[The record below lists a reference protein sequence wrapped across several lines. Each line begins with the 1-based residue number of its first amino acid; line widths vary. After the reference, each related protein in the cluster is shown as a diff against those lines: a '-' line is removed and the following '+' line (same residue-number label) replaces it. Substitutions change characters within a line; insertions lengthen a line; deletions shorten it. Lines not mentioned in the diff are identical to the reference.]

1 MRKTQKFNVKL
12 LYNFR
17 GLKNTLHDEQNLS
30 NVYDNPFKW
39 GFKFKWRMMDCQCQH
54 SVEL

>member
-30 NVYDNPFKW
+30 NVYDNPFK
-39 GFKFKWRMMDCQCQH
+39 
-54 SVEL
+54 